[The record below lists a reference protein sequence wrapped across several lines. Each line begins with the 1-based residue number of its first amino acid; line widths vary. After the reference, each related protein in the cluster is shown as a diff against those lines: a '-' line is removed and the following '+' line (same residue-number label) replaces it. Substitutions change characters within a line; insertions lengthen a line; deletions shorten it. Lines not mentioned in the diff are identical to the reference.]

1 MWLRING
8 RPVKAEICASLH
20 CDVTL
25 EETKLKSKHSISC
38 ELGKSQPKLHVK
50 RLRDM
55 FMSFLEEFR
64 LKVVLWDSADSLML
78 LGDRVKL
85 LIIEA
90 LVKNAIDDPQFALEL
105 AYKLVP
111 RH

>member
-1 MWLRING
+1 
-8 RPVKAEICASLH
+8 
-20 CDVTL
+20 
-25 EETKLKSKHSISC
+25 
-38 ELGKSQPKLHVK
+38 
-50 RLRDM
+50 
-55 FMSFLEEFR
+55 MSFLEEFR